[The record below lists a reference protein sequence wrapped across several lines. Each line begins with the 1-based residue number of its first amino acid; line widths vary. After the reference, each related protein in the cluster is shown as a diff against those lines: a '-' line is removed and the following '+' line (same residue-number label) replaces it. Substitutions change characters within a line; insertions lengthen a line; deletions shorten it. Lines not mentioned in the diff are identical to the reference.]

1 MKALTKQLIALSG
14 SAESNG
20 SNGIDRRQFLRTG
33 GYLALAFAI
42 PALPFSDARS
52 QTAAPAKPP
61 LPGDLNSTRML
72 DAWIR
77 INANQTV
84 TLLVGKVELGQGIL
98 VAVSQVCADE
108 LEVAIERIQVIS
120 GDTTLVP
127 NEGVTAG
134 SFSMPNCAT
143 AVRFAAAEVRAIL
156 LELAAAKLNTP
167 VANLSVQDGAISA
180 GAQKTSYWELITNQ
194 TLNREATGL
203 AKPKPA
209 SQHRYIG
216 KSIQRPDLTAKMLGQ
231 ASFVQE
237 LRPKGLL
244 FAHVVRP
251 PTYLAKLT
259 SVQLEVA
266 EKMPGVVKVVRNGS
280 FLGVIARREEQ
291 ALAAAKAL
299 GRSALWQVEKALPGT
314 EGIFDWLRATKPTRV
329 IATKDQPRAAV
340 DGKLQAPARTL
351 KATYQR
357 PYQMHAAIGTSAAV
371 ATLGADG
378 VLVIQTHSQSVF
390 ETSVAIAKMLGME
403 PSKVRCQHVQGS
415 GCYGHNL
422 ADDAAADAALLA
434 LTVPGQPVRLQYTR
448 EQEHLWEPYGS
459 AMVMEVQA
467 GVDDQGNV
475 LDWNFELWSTPHG
488 TRPNGDPGNLLSARY
503 LEKPFVM
510 PVPTNAGG
518 PNFAADRNAIA
529 LYDFPGHKVKT
540 NFITDMPLRA
550 SSLRGLGAYGNVFAI
565 ESFLDELAWA
575 AKADPVEYRLR
586 FQKDERARAAI
597 IKAAEAFGWAAW
609 RKTEGRGRGIAF
621 ARYKNIAGYCAVA
634 LEVQVNRSTGVI
646 KVVRAV
652 STADVGHIVNPDAV
666 SNQIEGGLIQSLS
679 WSLKEEVKFDDTRV
693 LSSNWAGYPILKFSE
708 VPPVEVVLL
717 DRPGAPFLGTGE
729 ASQGPTGAALAN
741 AVFDA
746 TGVRFRRLPLTPER
760 VKAGLAA
767 A

>member
-1 MKALTKQLIALSG
+1 MNALTKQF
-14 SAESNG
+14 SASNKPARA
-20 SNGIDRRQFLRTG
+20 DRRAFLQATG
-33 GYLALAFAI
+33 TLTLAFGIPAI
-42 PALPFSDARS
+42 PFDTAFS

-77 INANQTV
+77 IHANQSV

-108 LEVAIERIQVIS
+108 LDVAIERIQIIS
-120 GDTTLVP
+120 GDTALVP

-143 AVRFAAAEVRAIL
+143 AVRFAAAEVRSIL

-167 VANLSVQDGAISA
+167 AANLTVQDGAISA
-180 GAQKTSYWELITNQ
+180 GAQKTSYWELVSSQ

-203 AKPKPA
+203 VKPKPA
-209 SQHRYIG
+209 GQHRYIG
-216 KSIQRPDLTAKMLGQ
+216 QSIQRPDLRAKMLGE
-231 ASFVQE
+231 SIFVQE

-244 FAHVVRP
+244 FGHVVRP
-251 PTYLAKLT
+251 PTYLAKL
-259 SVQLEVA
+259 SGVQLDGA

-299 GRSALWQVEKALPGT
+299 ASSAQWQVEKALPGT
-314 EGIFDWLRATKPTRV
+314 EGIYDWLRTTKPNKIIT
-329 IATKDQPRAAV
+329 TKDQPRGPV
-340 DGKLQAPARTL
+340 DGRLEAPTRTL
-351 KATYQR
+351 RASYQR

-390 ETSVAIAKMLGME
+390 ETSQAIAKMLGMA
-403 PSKVRCQHVQGS
+403 PAQVRCQHVQGS

-434 LTVPGQPVRLQYTR
+434 VAVPGQPVRLQYTR

-459 AMVMEVQA
+459 AMVVDLQA
-467 GVDDQGNV
+467 GVDAQGNV
-475 LDWNFELWSTPHG
+475 LDWNLELWSTPHG

-503 LEKPFVM
+503 LEKPFAM
-510 PVPTNAGG
+510 PLPINAGG
-518 PNFAADRNAIA
+518 PNFAADRNAVA
-529 LYDFPGHKVKT
+529 LYEFPGQKVLT

-550 SSLRGLGAYGNVFAI
+550 SSHRGLGAYANIFAI
-565 ESFLDELAWA
+565 ESFLDELALTA
-575 AKADPVEYRLR
+575 QADPVEYRLR
-586 FQKDERARAAI
+586 FQKDDRARAALTQ
-597 IKAAEAFGWAAW
+597 AAEAFGWATW
-609 RKTEGRGRGIAF
+609 RKAPGRGRGIAF

-634 LEVQVNRSTGVI
+634 LEVEVNRNTGAI
-646 KVVRAV
+646 KVTRAV
-652 STADVGHIVNPDAV
+652 ASADVGHIVNPDGV
-666 SNQIEGGLIQSLS
+666 INQIEGGLVQSLS
-679 WSLKEEVKFDDTRV
+679 WTLKEEVKFDDTRV

-708 VPPVEVVLL
+708 VPPVQVVLIN
-717 DRPGAPFLGTGE
+717 RPGAPFLGTGE
-729 ASQGPTGAALAN
+729 ASQGPTAAALAN

-767 A
+767 AA